1 VRDLRTNIVW
11 KHLEKSQKKIIIEQG
26 GSRSGKTYNIL
37 IWIIFGYCLRNKN
50 KVVSICRKTFPALRT
65 SAMRD
70 FFEILKNN
78 ELYSEEDH
86 NKTSHEYK
94 INGNLVE
101 FISLDSPQKVRGRKR
116 DLLFINEAN
125 ELFWEDWNQLVFR
138 TVGRIILDYNPSDE
152 FHWIYDKVKIREDAD
167 FYKTTYKDNKFLEE
181 SIVKE
186 IERLQYTDENYWRI
200 YGLGEI
206 GQSKATI
213 FQFREIEKIPD
224 NAKFVSYGMDF
235 GYTNDP
241 TCISKIYLHDTNLYA
256 EELLY
261 RTGMT
266 NRDIHN
272 ELLSLG
278 VGRRDEIYA
287 DSAEPKTIDELY
299 RYGWNI
305 KPSTKGRDSVNIGID
320 MLKRYTIHIT
330 KKSQNA
336 IKEFRNYKWKED
348 KNGNILNT
356 PEDKFNHFTDSLR
369 YGIYNKLAR
378 PNYGKYA
385 IR

>member
-1 VRDLRTNIVW
+1 
-11 KHLEKSQKKIIIEQG
+11 
-26 GSRSGKTYNIL
+26 
-37 IWIIFGYCLRNKN
+37 
-50 KVVSICRKTFPALRT
+50 
-65 SAMRD
+65 
-70 FFEILKNN
+70 
-78 ELYSEEDH
+78 
-86 NKTSHEYK
+86 
-94 INGNLVE
+94 
-101 FISLDSPQKVRGRKR
+101 
-116 DLLFINEAN
+116 
-125 ELFWEDWNQLVFR
+125 
-138 TVGRIILDYNPSDE
+138 
-152 FHWIYDKVKIREDAD
+152 
-167 FYKTTYKDNKFLEE
+167 
-181 SIVKE
+181 
-186 IERLQYTDENYWRI
+186 
-200 YGLGEI
+200 
-206 GQSKATI
+206 
-213 FQFREIEKIPD
+213 
-224 NAKFVSYGMDF
+224 MDF

-241 TCISKIYLHDTNLYA
+241 TCISKIYLHDTNLYC

-278 VGRRDEIYA
+278 IGRRDEIYA

-320 MLKRYTIHIT
+320 MLKRYTIHVT

-356 PEDKFNHFTDSLR
+356 PEDKWNHFCDSLR

-385 IR
+385 IRS